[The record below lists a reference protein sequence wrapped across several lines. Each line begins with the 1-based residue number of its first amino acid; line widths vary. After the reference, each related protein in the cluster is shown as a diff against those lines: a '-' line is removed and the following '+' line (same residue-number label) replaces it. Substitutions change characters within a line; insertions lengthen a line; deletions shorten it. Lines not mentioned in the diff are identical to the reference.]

1 MARCIFAAHKS
12 YKHMKKIISFF
23 LFLMAVVGSVI
34 LARPLMDDT
43 PNYGT
48 IPVMVIKVPNP
59 KPIPQQA
66 QTLSFKNVTTSQKV
80 SARVHLA
87 PEGLWVRLDQ
97 RLLISGVM
105 VKNLTTGE
113 MGAELYN
120 GYVEDFL
127 LSFPLTSGRW
137 EIVLKYP
144 GLGGY
149 RACFIYDESN
159 PWFIIPIP
167 SYNIF

>member
-1 MARCIFAAHKS
+1 
-12 YKHMKKIISFF
+12 MKKIISFF

-43 PNYGT
+43 PNNGT
-48 IPVMVIKVPNP
+48 LPVMVIKVPNP

-66 QTLSFKNVTTSQKV
+66 QQMSFKNETTHQTV
-80 SARVHLA
+80 SARVHVCS
-87 PEGLWVRLDQ
+87 EGLMIRLDHQ
-97 RLLISGVM
+97 LLISGVK

-127 LSFPLTSGRW
+127 LSFPLTSGQW

-149 RACFIYDESN
+149 RAAFIYDESN
-159 PWFIIPIP
+159 PWFIIPVP
-167 SYNIF
+167 AHNIF